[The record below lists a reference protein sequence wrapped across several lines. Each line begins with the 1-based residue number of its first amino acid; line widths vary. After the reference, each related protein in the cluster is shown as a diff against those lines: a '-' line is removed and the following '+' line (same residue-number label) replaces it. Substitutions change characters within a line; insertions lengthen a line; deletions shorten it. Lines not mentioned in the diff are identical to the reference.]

1 MKTLVIASVL
11 ALTAAACAVDPS
23 TPTDHMKVYETCKQT
38 QCDQLQEEGNSA
50 CNACESA
57 CFGASYDCDPSS
69 ACEESC
75 STRDCSDYD
84 RSTCVDQGYEVVFAN
99 NPDPS
104 IADACNAALSAIAAC
119 GYSTG
124 TTAGDCARYAKTESA
139 DLAVPA
145 YQCIAQLDC
154 SVMTDASSMAACA
167 PQPST
172 FGDDFCAALATSCQ
186 SQACDAG
193 TLDADAAWM
202 RSDTLDAA
210 RSCLS
215 APSCDETSQ
224 CISAWLS
231 AVE

>member
-1 MKTLVIASVL
+1 MKTLAIASVL
-11 ALTAAACAVDPS
+11 AFTAAACAVDPS

-38 QCDQLQEEGNSA
+38 QCDQLQEEGSSA

-75 STRDCSDYD
+75 SPRDCSDYD

-104 IADACNAALSAIAAC
+104 ISDACNAALAAIAAC
-119 GYSTG
+119 GYSTS
-124 TTAGDCARYAKTESA
+124 TTADDCARYATTESV

-154 SVMTDASSMAACA
+154 SAMTDAATFAACA

-172 FGDDFCAALATSCQ
+172 FGDDFCAALATSCP
-186 SQACDAG
+186 SKACDANK
-193 TLDADAAWM
+193 LDADAAWM
-202 RSDTLDAA
+202 RSDALDAG